1 MLLRFQRALN
11 EGFYVIKLTRASL
24 GFNGTQQNSLVVFR
38 GLKNSDFAITS
49 AGMPPHRHLS
59 KPLTGRSTNLKS
71 GGSRPS
77 HQETHDTM
85 HFKMPSN
92 VAAAIERIRKFT
104 TALTNVPTF
113 HLLENDTRKDAYV
126 AMEDLTATLLR
137 LVAVDDSTEKNTG
150 IELY

>member
-1 MLLRFQRALN
+1 ASVSWFQRNPAELAGRIQRVEEFRLRDHLCGN
-11 EGFYVIKLTRASL
+11 ATTYAKHLT
-24 GFNGTQQNSLVVFR
+24 V
-38 GLKNSDFAITS
+38 D
-49 AGMPPHRHLS
+49 RHLS

-137 LVAVDDSTEKNTG
+137 LVAVDN
-150 IELY
+150 